1 MRFALLAAAGL
12 AASGCTVV
20 RAVGPF
26 HTVPRARADECAAG
40 CAALD
45 MRLSAM
51 VLVMNHAGC
60 VCEPRGGSPGP
71 TAAAAVAGGAT
82 IQAIVQQQQQQHQQQ
97 GAANSRPSQGP
108 SSR

>member
-1 MRFALLAAAGL
+1 MRFALLIAAGL
-12 AASGCTVV
+12 AASGCTVGH
-20 RAVGPF
+20 AVGPLF
-26 HTVPRARADECAAG
+26 SVPRARADECAAG

-71 TAAAAVAGGAT
+71 TAAAGVAGGAT
-82 IQAIVQQQQQQHQQQ
+82 IQAVAQQQQQQQQQ
-97 GAANSRPSQGP
+97 RH
-108 SSR
+108 